1 MADRQKIANKAGK
14 KRGKDKV
21 TVSGREDKLTDKE
34 LDSQTQLQYTYL
46 QKQTLRETQAKIYRY
61 DLQRPMK

>member
-14 KRGKDKV
+14 KRDKDKV

-34 LDSQTQLQYTYL
+34 LDSQTQLHIPTYKNRLSERHKQRYTD
-46 QKQTLRETQAKIYRY
+46 TTYR
-61 DLQRPMK
+61 DQ